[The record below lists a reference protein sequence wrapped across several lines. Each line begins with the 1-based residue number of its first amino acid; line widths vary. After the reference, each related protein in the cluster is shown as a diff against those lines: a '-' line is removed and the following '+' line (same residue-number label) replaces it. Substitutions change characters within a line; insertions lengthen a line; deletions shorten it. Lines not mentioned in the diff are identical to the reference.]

1 MNTNMHTNNEDT
13 IERQSEHYEYE
24 VEKTMLY
31 DKDGNAT
38 PFFGTRRKDTMQC
51 LGVVSNRYGI
61 VQNRDL
67 FGSAENCFKQLN
79 LGNHKSKFIVTHD
92 GSRAHAIYDFTD
104 KVIKTAKGDNL
115 TLRLK
120 ISNSFDGTIGASF
133 QVGLFRIVCSNG
145 LAVPHG
151 RTVGVMKKHTMSVN
165 VDFFQRAIEESLADN
180 EKSLYVFNR
189 MSELTITQRQ
199 GHNALANMAKRGVL
213 SERLANAIGGIWDA
227 PRYKEDSDR
236 TVYNLYNAATQH
248 LTHEV
253 SSKRFDLSERSN
265 SGVLR
270 VLATEGLSKE
280 SKLWE
285 FTETASLN

>member
-1 MNTNMHTNNEDT
+1 MNTNMNTENEDI
-13 IERQSEHYEYE
+13 IERQSEQYQYE

-61 VQNRDL
+61 VQNQDL
-67 FGSAENCFKQLN
+67 FGQAEECFSKLD
-79 LGNHKSKFIVTHD
+79 LGRFKSKYVVTHD
-92 GSRAHAIYDFTD
+92 GSRAHAIYSFNDRI
-104 KVIKTAKGDNL
+104 IKTAKGDNL

-120 ISNSFDGTIGASF
+120 VSNSFDGTIGASF
-133 QVGLFRIVCSNG
+133 QVGMFRIVCSNG
-145 LAVPHG
+145 LAIPHG
-151 RTVGVMKKHTMSVN
+151 KTVGVMKKHTISIN
-165 VDFFQRAIEESLADN
+165 VDFFQRAIEASLKDHD
-180 EKSLYVFNR
+180 KSLHVFNQ
-189 MSELTITQRQ
+189 MTELSITQKQ

-227 PRYKEDSDR
+227 PRYKEDADR
-236 TVYNLYNAATQH
+236 NVYNLYNAATQH

-253 SSKRFDLSERSN
+253 SNKRFDLSERST

-270 VLATEGLSKE
+270 VLATEGLNKN

-285 FTETASLN
+285 FVDTATLN